1 MNITPCIDYA
11 KIASAQNYY
20 SALGYQ
26 ELAVPWI
33 LSFES
38 YNATRPPNRKEF
50 YCLDGYLNASGEQSF
65 LELMMQGV
73 PLTKH
78 YCVTPCFRDEPII
91 DTTHHRSFMKLELI
105 NTDATHENLHI
116 MINDAVSFYSCY
128 IPVKVLATNIEQ
140 TAFDIV
146 DNHQGIELGSYGIRT
161 YNEHTWI
168 YGTGIALPRLDTV
181 IQLTHSH

>member
-11 KIASAQNYY
+11 KIAHAQKHYG
-20 SALGYQ
+20 SLGYQ
-26 ELAVPWI
+26 ETAVPWI

-65 LELMMQGV
+65 LELIIQGT

-78 YCVTPCFRDEPII
+78 YCITPCFRDEPII
-91 DTTHHRSFMKLELI
+91 DTTHHRSFIKLELI
-105 NTDATHENLHI
+105 NTDATLSNLHI
-116 MINDAVSFYSCY
+116 MINDAVNFFSNY
-128 IPVKVLATNIEQ
+128 IPVVIIPTNSEQ

-146 DNHQGIELGSYGIRT
+146 GKHNNIELGSYGIRA
-161 YNEHTWI
+161 YNGHTWI
-168 YGTGIALPRLDTV
+168 YGTGVALPRLDTA
-181 IQLTHSH
+181 IQLIHSN